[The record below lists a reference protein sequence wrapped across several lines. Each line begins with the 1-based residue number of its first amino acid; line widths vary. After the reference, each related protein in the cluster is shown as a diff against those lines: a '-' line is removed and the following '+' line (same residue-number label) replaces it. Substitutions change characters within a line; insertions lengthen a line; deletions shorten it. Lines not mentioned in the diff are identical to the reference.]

1 MCKLYVG
8 VARAGVRMHREE
20 RGEMLL
26 FIDWTTAAAAA
37 AAARGRDAKRKRK
50 RILATRERICARVM
64 YIDIRV

>member
-8 VARAGVRMHREE
+8 VARAGIRMHREE

-26 FIDWTTAAAAA
+26 FIDWTTAA